1 MSHFLGIHF
10 GRASLRAR
18 LLDEHGG
25 SSGLWEKRYRGTSEL
40 SEALFALI
48 EELSQHPNRPTLS
61 SVVIG
66 LDKGHR
72 STLPMSEIQ
81 NRLGSEV
88 SLLTVPAPL
97 AILLGALPSGP
108 GLLLSFGTD
117 LKLVALDSTHVYR
130 EFRMQEGGGQWWVG
144 ELTKLAQHSARLSRA
159 LTDHVSPA
167 RLMKAL
173 PQILELG
180 DFPGPD
186 PVLKARLDGLSL
198 TIAESCVGL
207 ASRLPGVRRIVM
219 SGFLHP
225 SPLSQRVLEACEG
238 ALGQPEPQFPAEV
251 GAALLGLALAKENQE
266 RIHLDKP
273 LESGRLPATQ
283 WGASPVLVRRL
294 YRLRRP
300 FEQFQSEGIR

>member
-1 MSHFLGIHF
+1 M
-10 GRASLRAR
+10 
-18 LLDEHGG
+18 
-25 SSGLWEKRYRGTSEL
+25 
-40 SEALFALI
+40 
-48 EELSQHPNRPTLS
+48 
-61 SVVIG
+61 VG
-66 LDKGHR
+66 LDKAHR
-72 STLPMSEIQ
+72 SFLPMSEIQ

-108 GLLLSFGTD
+108 GLLLSLGTD

-130 EFRMQEGGGQWWVG
+130 EFRLQEGGGQWWVG
-144 ELTKLAQHSARLSRA
+144 ELSKLAEHSTRLSRA
-159 LTDHVSPA
+159 LSDHTSPA

-207 ASRLPGVRRIVM
+207 ASRLPGVRRLVM

-225 SPLSQRVLEACEG
+225 SSLSQRVSEACDG
-238 ALGQPEPQFPAEV
+238 ALSQPEPQFPAEV

-266 RIHLDKP
+266 RVHLSKP

-283 WGASPVLVRRL
+283 WGVSPVLVRRL

-300 FEQFQSEGIR
+300 FEKFPTESRK